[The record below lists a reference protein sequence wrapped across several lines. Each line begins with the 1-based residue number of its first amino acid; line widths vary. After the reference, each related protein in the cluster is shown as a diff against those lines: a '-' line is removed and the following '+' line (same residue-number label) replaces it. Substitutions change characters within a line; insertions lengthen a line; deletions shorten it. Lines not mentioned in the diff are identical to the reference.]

1 MNFVDVAIP
10 SPLRSTFTYKNN
22 TGESLA
28 GKRVLVEFGKRKL
41 IGVVTTD
48 KSDFEGQYKIKDVLQ
63 VLDDKPTFS
72 DIQLITIERISKHY
86 MHPIGI
92 VFEAFLP
99 TMLRKA
105 KTQLDLSKYSSNVGD
120 LDINEVI
127 LPKISLDLNSWLEGI
142 NDSNGDAVLFGVTS
156 SGKTEIYKHYIKSL
170 LLAGKSALVLVPE
183 IFLTPQIYDDF
194 KKNFNDLVYIH
205 HLSLIHI

>member
-22 TGESLA
+22 TGELLA

-41 IGVVTTD
+41 VGVVTID

-63 VLDDKPTFS
+63 VLDDKPTFN

-86 MHPIGI
+86 MHPIGV

-105 KTQLDLSKYSSNVGD
+105 KTQLDLSKYSSNVCD
-120 LDINEVI
+120 LDINEANFHK
-127 LPKISLDLNSWLEGI
+127 LTSDQESCLEGI
-142 NDSNGDAVLFGVTS
+142 KDNNGESVLFGVTS

-194 KKNFNDLVYIH
+194 KKNFNKNY
-205 HLSLIHI
+205 